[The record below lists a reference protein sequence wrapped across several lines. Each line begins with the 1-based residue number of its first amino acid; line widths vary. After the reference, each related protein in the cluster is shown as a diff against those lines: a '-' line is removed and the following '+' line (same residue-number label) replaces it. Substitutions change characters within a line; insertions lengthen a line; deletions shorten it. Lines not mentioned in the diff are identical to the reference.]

1 MCFSCMKYPVLACA
15 LLSLFVVPRALAAP
29 PLDYEARAEYAW
41 TENIGRA
48 SGPADFRDAA
58 SYEAGFTTGAS
69 RQLASGLT
77 GRIQLETAG
86 HVCPDF
92 EELNHATVGPRAL
105 LSKKFG
111 LGPEAP
117 VLSAEAAALG
127 RFADVDDSE
136 GVTLHGA
143 VTLSKRFGPI
153 LTAQLRGEWREH
165 AADGATY
172 AVHHRAVFAQVFADP
187 FDWLRIGAGAGRYD
201 GTFVAGASAARFA
214 GALAGGLGPR
224 IANYYASIPTN
235 VSGALEPGW
244 TDYRV
249 EGDVDQWWV
258 ELSPA
263 VGDNLSF
270 TLRYERAHA
279 THIAGVEY
287 RQDTF
292 RLGVIYAF

>member
-1 MCFSCMKYPVLACA
+1 MKYPCFAAA
-15 LLSLFVVPRALAAP
+15 LPALCLFSIASAALP
-29 PLDYEARAEYAW
+29 VDYQARAEYSW

-48 SGPADFRDAA
+48 SGKADFRDAA
-58 SYEAGFTTGAS
+58 AYETGFTAGTS
-69 RQLASGLT
+69 RQLAPGLSGRL
-77 GRIQLETAG
+77 QLETAG
-86 HVCPDF
+86 YVCPDF
-92 EELNHATVGPRAL
+92 EELNRATLGPRAVV
-105 LSKKFG
+105 SKKFG

-117 VLSAEAAALG
+117 VLSAETAALA
-127 RFADVDDSE
+127 RFADIDDSE

-143 VTLSKRFGPI
+143 ATLSKRIGPI
-153 LTAQLRGEWREH
+153 LTAQLRGEWQEH
-165 AADGATY
+165 VADGATY
-172 AVHHRAVFAQVFADP
+172 SVHHRAVFAQLFADP
-187 FDWLRIGAGAGRYD
+187 FDWLRVGAGAGRYD
-201 GTFVAGASAARFA
+201 GTFVAGASAARFG
-214 GALAGGLGPR
+214 GALAGALGPK

-235 VSGALEPGW
+235 VSGALQPGW

-249 EGDVDQWWV
+249 EGDVDQWWL

-279 THIAGVEY
+279 TNIAGVEY